1 MDREERIVMLRQL
14 SADEQVRQEAFYREK
29 RLHDE
34 ASALG
39 HARREGKAEGRAEGI
54 VEGIAIGEA
63 KGIAIGEAKGE
74 VKGKSSMI
82 KMLIQK
88 GHTISEIADFYD
100 TTENEIEKILS
111 QG

>member
-63 KGIAIGEAKGE
+63 KGE

>member
-1 MDREERIVMLRQL
+1 M
-14 SADEQVRQEAFYREK
+14 
-29 RLHDE
+29 
-34 ASALG
+34 G
-39 HARREGKAEGRAEGI
+39 HARREGITEGI
-54 VEGIAIGEA
+54 VE
-63 KGIAIGEAKGE
+63 GIAIGEAKGE

-82 KMLIQK
+82 KRLIQK